1 VIRSLPKVMAALLV
15 AAALTAVAGCALDP
29 IERLSEDIKSQDK
42 AVRERAVLRLANIDD
57 DRTVDLLADVLES
70 DDEMFNMAGVALV
83 KKGREVKEPDPKK
96 PNPVIDAVAKI
107 LANAHLAEPFR
118 ARAAW
123 TMGEISD
130 RRAIPPL
137 VAGLTALTGDKAALL
152 VQKMSKQALEK
163 LGYYTDGRAFDLG
176 IGTLEGQVSTLPEP
190 PPLPA

>member
-1 VIRSLPKVMAALLV
+1 MAALLV
-15 AAALTAVAGCALDP
+15 AAALIAVAGCALDP

-70 DDEMFNMAGVALV
+70 DDELFSMAGVALV

-118 ARAAW
+118 ARSAW
-123 TMGEISD
+123 TLGEISD
-130 RRAIPPL
+130 RRALPPL
-137 VAGLTALTGDKAALL
+137 VAGLTAKTGDKDALL

>member
-15 AAALTAVAGCALDP
+15 AAALAAVAGCALDP

-42 AVRERAVLRLANIDD
+42 AVRERAVLQLANIDD
-57 DRTVDLLADVLES
+57 DRTTDLLADVLES
-70 DDEMFNMAGVALV
+70 DDELFNMAAVALV

-96 PNPVIDAVAKI
+96 PNPVGDAVAKI

-118 ARAAW
+118 ARASW
-123 TMGEISD
+123 TLGEISD

-137 VAGLTALTGDKAALL
+137 VAGLTAKTGDKDALL
-152 VQKMSKQALEK
+152 VQKMSKEALEK

-176 IGTLEGQVSTLPEP
+176 VGTLEGQVSTLPEA

>member
-1 VIRSLPKVMAALLV
+1 MIRSLPKVMAALLV